1 MKRMGYR
8 WAKIRGAYRLS
19 RRSIAR
25 IIAAI
30 SAALLAF
37 HTATTSL
44 SPADEVLGRR
54 AFNAM
59 CVAFPLVDSMPP
71 TEVHIAVSDRVFA
84 ELAELFLEF
93 RPLVPSKRRAQSAI
107 FSSMPPVAVRSHRPT
122 RKAITVSTAAMITGL
137 SESTIKRLDKDPKN
151 TNYPGRNSTAKM
163 LAAWAKMYKGDK
175 LAAREVRASN
185 RPCIGHGRS

>member
-1 MKRMGYR
+1 MKRTGYR

-37 HTATTSL
+37 HTAAVDL
-44 SPADEVLGRR
+44 SPADETLRRR
-54 AFNAM
+54 ASGAI
-59 CVAFPLVDSMPP
+59 CRILPIEDSMPP
-71 TEVHIAVSDRVFA
+71 TEVHVAVSDHVFA
-84 ELAELFLEF
+84 ELADVFF
-93 RPLVPSKRRAQSAI
+93 NARPYLVAQPKSP
-107 FSSMPPVAVRSHRPT
+107 PPVAVRPRRYPT
-122 RKAITVSTAAMITGL
+122 RKAIAVPMAAVITGL
-137 SESTIKRLDKDPKN
+137 SESTIKRLDRDPKN

-175 LAAREVRASN
+175 LAAREVRAAN
-185 RPCIGHGRS
+185 RPRLGHGRS

>member
-37 HTATTSL
+37 HTATSAFT
-44 SPADEVLGRR
+44 PADEALGRR
-54 AFNAM
+54 AFNVM
-59 CVAFPLVDSMPP
+59 CVAFPLADSMPP
-71 TEVHIAVSDRVFA
+71 TEVHVAVSDRVFD
-84 ELAELFLEF
+84 ELADVFF
-93 RPLVPSKRRAQSAI
+93 KARPYLVAKPMAA
-107 FSSMPPVAVRSHRPT
+107 PPVAAQSRRYPT
-122 RKAITVSTAAMITGL
+122 RKAIAVPMAAAITGL

-151 TNYPGRNSTAKM
+151 TNYPGRNATAKM
-163 LAAWAKMYKGDK
+163 LAAWAKIYRGDK
-175 LAAREVRASN
+175 LAAREVRAAN
-185 RPCIGHGRS
+185 RPCIGYGRS

>member
-37 HTATTSL
+37 HTATSALT
-44 SPADEVLGRR
+44 PDDEALGRR

-59 CVAFPLVDSMPP
+59 CVAFPLADSMPP
-71 TEVHIAVSDRVFA
+71 TEVHVAVSDHVFA
-84 ELAELFLEF
+84 ELADVFF
-93 RPLVPSKRRAQSAI
+93 NASPYLVAQPKSP
-107 FSSMPPVAVRSHRPT
+107 PPVAVRTRRYPT
-122 RKAITVSTAAMITGL
+122 RKAIAVPMAAVITGL
-137 SESTIKRLDKDPKN
+137 SESTIKRLDRDPKN
-151 TNYPGRNSTAKM
+151 SNYPGRNSTAKM
-163 LAAWAKMYKGDK
+163 LAAWAKIYKGDK
-175 LAAREVRASN
+175 LAAREVRAAN
-185 RPCIGHGRS
+185 RPCLGRGRS